1 MNRLSI
7 WPWGK
12 GAKNRK
18 ETAREEKVD
27 EGKSRGKV
35 AGRWER
41 RYTSAVAKTILNE
54 RLAIWQ
60 RADFFRSIFRLTKLA
75 FLKARI
81 TREKEYYD
89 GS

>member
-27 EGKSRGKV
+27 EGKSQGKV
-35 AGRWER
+35 AGRWECC
-41 RYTSAVAKTILNE
+41 YTSAVVKTILNA
-54 RLAIWQ
+54 RLAMRQ
-60 RADFFRSIFRLTKLA
+60 RADFFEVNIPPNKISPPQGQSYT
-75 FLKARI
+75 
-81 TREKEYYD
+81 
-89 GS
+89 

>member
-18 ETAREEKVD
+18 EAAREEKVD

-35 AGRWER
+35 AGRWAR
-41 RYTSAVAKTILNE
+41 RYTSAVPKTILNA
-54 RLAIWQ
+54 RLAIRH
-60 RADFFRSIFRLTKLA
+60 RADIFGLTTLT
-75 FLKARI
+75 FLWARA
-81 TREKEYYD
+81 TLKGNTLTVPEM
-89 GS
+89 

>member
-27 EGKSRGKV
+27 EGKSQGKV
-35 AGRWER
+35 AGRWECC
-41 RYTSAVAKTILNE
+41 YTSAVVKTVLNAG
-54 RLAIWQ
+54 LAIRQ
-60 RADFFRSIFRLTKLA
+60 RADFFRPIFRLTKLA
-75 FLKARI
+75 FLKARA
-81 TREKEYYD
+81 TCEKEYYT

>member
-1 MNRLSI
+1 MIRLSI

-27 EGKSRGKV
+27 EGKSRGKA

-41 RYTSAVAKTILNE
+41 RYTSAVPKTILNA

-60 RADFFRSIFRLTKLA
+60 RADFFEVNISPNKISLPQGQS
-75 FLKARI
+75 
-81 TREKEYYD
+81 YM
-89 GS
+89 